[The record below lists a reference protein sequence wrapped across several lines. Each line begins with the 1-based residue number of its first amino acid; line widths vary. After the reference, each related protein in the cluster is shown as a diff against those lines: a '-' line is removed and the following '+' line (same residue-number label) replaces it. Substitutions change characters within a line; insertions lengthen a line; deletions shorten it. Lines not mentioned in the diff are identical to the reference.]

1 MKKPIIGITMGDPS
15 GIGPEIV
22 VRVVENPEVRDR
34 CITVVIGD
42 PEVMDQAIRL
52 NKSSLGVNVISEPS
66 EATDDVSSMW
76 VVPSGELSHHKL
88 TPGTLDK
95 RYGESA
101 ARCCRDAVALA
112 QEGRIDAIVSS
123 PFNKES
129 FHLAGNTSLDDMTY
143 FEECFGE
150 KDTAYMI
157 GEVAGIW
164 VTMVTYHVGLRAVP
178 DLVTRKTVLDKI
190 RGLYEVMNAAE
201 VDPIRI
207 AVAGLNPHSGEGG
220 MFGTEEIDSIT
231 PALEDA
237 KVQGLPAKGPVPPDS
252 VFVNALDGQYNG
264 VVSMYHDQA
273 NIARKILG
281 RDQPGVTLYIGMPA
295 PVLTVPHGTAFDIAW
310 QGRARANML
319 IKATVTAAKMALA
332 TAAKSEAGLT

>member
-1 MKKPIIGITMGDPS
+1 MRKPIIGITMGDPS

-22 VRVVENPEVRDR
+22 VRVLENPEVCDR
-34 CITVVIGD
+34 CISVVIGD
-42 PEVMDQAIRL
+42 PKTMDQAIRV
-52 NKSSLGVNVISEPS
+52 NGSSLKLIVISDVS
-66 EATDDVSSMW
+66 EAPDDASSIA
-76 VVPSGELSHHKL
+76 VLPSGELADHEVV
-88 TPGTLDK
+88 PGTVDK

-101 ARCCRDAVALA
+101 AHCCRDAVALA
-112 QEGRIDAIVSS
+112 QDGRIDAIVST

-129 FHLAGNTSLDDMTY
+129 FHLAGITSLDDMTY

-164 VTMVTYHVGLRAVP
+164 VTMVTYHVGLRTVP
-178 DLVTRKTVLDKI
+178 GIITKKAVLDKI
-190 RGLYEVMNAAE
+190 ESLYDVMHAAE

-231 PALEDA
+231 PAIEDA
-237 KVQGLPAKGPVPPDS
+237 KTQGLPAKGPVPPDS

-281 RDQPGVTLYIGMPA
+281 RDQPGVTLYMGMPA

-310 QGRARANML
+310 QGKARAHML

-332 TAAKSEAGLT
+332 TAAKSEAGQI